1 MKPTPPTNL
10 TNASR
15 PAVRAACMA
24 AALFVV
30 AFARFFVLPPE
41 GRGNVLIALL
51 GVAPAPLPHRR
62 DATGTTVG
70 AGRRVRLARRRYRDG
85 SGRGPSSGVGAGL
98 QEGRHLQDQGEAQDR
113 PVAVRRVIGKYCLK
127 CRR

>member
-1 MKPTPPTNL
+1 MKPTQPTNL

-24 AALFVV
+24 AALFIV

-51 GVAPAPLPHRR
+51 GVAPHLLLFPHRR
-62 DATGTTVG
+62 DDTGTTVG

-85 SGRGPSSGVGAGL
+85 HHGS
-98 QEGRHLQDQGEAQDR
+98 
-113 PVAVRRVIGKYCLK
+113 
-127 CRR
+127 